1 MVISVLLDDVSEGSL
16 HLEKATLETILPYTE
31 KHFKRM
37 TQLMQDLHILQYT
50 SNIMK
55 PHT

>member
-1 MVISVLLDDVSEGSL
+1 MVLSSLMDDISGGSL
-16 HLEKATLETILPYTE
+16 RLEKSTLENMLPYTE
-31 KHFKRM
+31 RHFKRM

-50 SNIMK
+50 AAIMK